1 MKICWHSIQTV
12 QNPLRFDEFFCYLQK
27 KRRICVF
34 FDENQVWIFSFK
46 SKWEKFVKL
55 CYDSSKVQQNSLH
68 FDGKFSKIFQMS
80 FLPKN
85 LFTCIFKTSVWP
97 RWWLLATE
105 EPQQNLE
112 RSKAERTEKRK
123 SLEEIKEFGRG
134 DEVFF
139 FFSTSLNTV
148 NFTPREFSAEEK
160 IRPDFT
166 WASLSALHSQ
176 PWQCRRLSAL
186 PWFRNS

>member
-12 QNPLRFDEFFCYLQK
+12 QNPLRFDNFFVICKKDEFVY
-27 KRRICVF
+27 F
-34 FDENQVWIFSFK
+34 FDENQVWILSFK

-55 CYDSSKVQQNSLH
+55 CYGSSKVQQTSLH
-68 FDGKFSKIFQMS
+68 FDGIFFKIFQMM

-85 LFTCIFKTSVWP
+85 MFTCIFKTRVWP

-112 RSKAERTEKRK
+112 SSKAERTEKRK

-134 DEVFF
+134 DEVF